1 MTLRGSWDNF
11 SKPYTME
18 RDSRRDRGQWRG
30 CHAFRG
36 IICDGDSMLSQ
47 GRDGGLKM
55 GHTYYYYVSELA
67 DTSFSQQANTAL
79 QYELDGK
86 TEAHDASMPSTSHCP
101 YLPGQTVNTLCVPIE
116 EASRLR
122 RASVSSL
129 RAEEFQTR
137 DPDTR
142 FMSPRPAPSPPL
154 TSAPRNAVT
163 APEKSITKKRSA
175 RSLSPGPSGWSFPT
189 RKLFSRKTSSSSL
202 RDSRSPTRTLRG
214 DEQSDMAV
222 ETKNYET
229 LSPASLRRFLAED
242 ASVRERKETEAKL
255 SLTIFQEIVEE
266 NEDDDDNFAT
276 SAKSEAAPFTI
287 LSPPPSMRSHSPS
300 PPSTIVPQCSRSP
313 PTSCQNSLTPTSTPA
328 SVYGHKSHF
337 SIDSSCC
344 ALSESESESE
354 SEFPPPFSHSDDDDD
369 DRLSVKEEDSLP
381 SPSMSS
387 EPENLRSLPRNLGAG
402 LSTYS
407 LPSSSPEDGKLS
419 TSRNAT
425 PLGLIGTSG
434 LPTQRSIELPTSNTP
449 LLESPIPHAG
459 FDDLASDL
467 DWVVNAVGRN
477 FL

>member
-1 MTLRGSWDNF
+1 MCDPDTTLFTFLLSTLPSINSVTLRGSWDNF

-55 GHTYYYYVSELA
+55 GHTYYYY
-67 DTSFSQQANTAL
+67 
-79 QYELDGK
+79 YELDGK
-86 TEAHDASMPSTSHCP
+86 TEAHDASMPST
-101 YLPGQTVNTLCVPIE
+101 
-116 EASRLR
+116 R
-122 RASVSSL
+122 
-129 RAEEFQTR
+129 
-137 DPDTR
+137 
-142 FMSPRPAPSPPL
+142 
-154 TSAPRNAVT
+154 
-163 APEKSITKKRSA
+163 
-175 RSLSPGPSGWSFPT
+175 
-189 RKLFSRKTSSSSL
+189 
-202 RDSRSPTRTLRG
+202 

-467 DWVVNAVGRN
+467 DWVVNAVGPLGSIT
-477 FL
+477 F